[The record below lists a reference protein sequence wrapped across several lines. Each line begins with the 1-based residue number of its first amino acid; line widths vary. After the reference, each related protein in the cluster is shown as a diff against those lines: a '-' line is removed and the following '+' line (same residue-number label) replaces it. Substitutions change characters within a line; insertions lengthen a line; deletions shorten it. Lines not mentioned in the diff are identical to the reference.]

1 MISSHI
7 ENLIVKWFT
16 KSATAVDLDELSEW
30 IKVPEN
36 NQIFIDYVETHYAI
50 TFSTN
55 NPDATQIKE
64 RLLQEI
70 RKETSVFYKFK
81 LNSILKYAAVAIL
94 FLSVGYFYQNDYISN
109 SSNISNSD
117 DDLIKSVI
125 EPGTDKATL
134 TLEDGSVVA
143 LEKDKVY
150 QSDKVNSDGKQ
161 LVYAVNNKPKKE
173 LVYNYLTIPRGGQF
187 YVKLS
192 DGTEVWLNSE
202 SQLKYP
208 VAFIGG
214 VTREV
219 ELVYGEAYF
228 DISHSAN
235 HNGDKFKVLNQN
247 QEVEV
252 FGTEFNIK
260 AYKGENNTYTTLIQ
274 GKVTISNS
282 ISKQDLVPNQQVKI
296 DLNNN
301 KMTVNTVDVYR
312 EISWKKGLFSFK
324 SMPLKEIMVVLSRW
338 YDVNI
343 VFDNAELEGV
353 KFNGV
358 ISKNEKIEEILTIIK
373 NTNFINAY
381 EITDKKITIK

>member
-1 MISSHI
+1 MVSSHI
-7 ENLIVKWFT
+7 ENLIVKWFN
-16 KSATAVDLDELSEW
+16 KSASAVDLDELSEW
-30 IKVPEN
+30 IELPGN
-36 NQIFIDYVETHYAI
+36 NQIFIDYVQTHYAI

-55 NPDATQIKE
+55 NPDLAPIKK

-70 RKETSVFYKFK
+70 RKEKTVFSKYK
-81 LNSILKYAAVAIL
+81 LHRIWKYAAVAIL
-94 FLSVGYFYQNDYISN
+94 FLSIGYFYQSDYFDN
-109 SSNISNSD
+109 PSNITNSD
-117 DDLIKSVI
+117 VDIITSVI
-125 EPGTDKATL
+125 EPGSDKATL

-150 QSDKVNSDGKQ
+150 QSEKVNSDGKQ
-161 LVYAVNNKPKKE
+161 LVYNVSNKPKSE

-208 VAFIGG
+208 VAFIEGT
-214 VTREV
+214 TREV

-228 DISHSAN
+228 DVSHSAN

-252 FGTEFNIK
+252 FGTEFNIR
-260 AYKGENNTYTTLIQ
+260 AYKDEDIIYTTLVQ
-274 GKVTISNS
+274 GKVTINNFT
-282 ISKQDLVPNQQVKI
+282 SKRELVPNQQSKI

-301 KMTVNTVDVYR
+301 KMIVNTVNVYD
-312 EISWKKGLFSFK
+312 EISWKKGLFSFR

-338 YDVNI
+338 YDVKV
-343 VFDNAELEGV
+343 VFDNAELEDV

-381 EITDKKITIK
+381 EITDKKIIIK